1 VGEQHEALSEIPV
14 TDMDYIEIAK
24 IDKKKGGCLHFL
36 ALI

>member
-1 VGEQHEALSEIPV
+1 VAEQHEALSEIPV

-24 IDKKKGGCLHFL
+24 FDKKKGCLHFL